1 MVDDKVIGLPV
12 SVLIPLISVLI
23 RVGMV
28 AKCGKC
34 GGEFADGTVFCEY
47 CGERIMVG
55 VPENFEDGKPFYAY
69 QWMGGTH
76 LLNFFAWAW
85 RWLVFQLFT
94 VLAIIVVAASVG
106 REGLPL
112 LLVTVL
118 IGSVYFLLWYVLIRN
133 YRAKGSPTHF
143 GGGGPPVHP

>member
-1 MVDDKVIGLPV
+1 
-12 SVLIPLISVLI
+12 
-23 RVGMV
+23 
-28 AKCGKC
+28 
-34 GGEFADGTVFCEY
+34 
-47 CGERIMVG
+47 
-55 VPENFEDGKPFYAY
+55 
-69 QWMGGTH
+69 